1 VKLVRDL
8 IPKIIEESGR
18 SCRWHK
24 INNHSEYMSWLKLKI
39 IEEADEFIEDPCL
52 EEAADM
58 LEVVKAFAKINNLDF
73 EEVIAAAK
81 NKTKKRGGFIEGI
94 ILEEV
99 FDESR

>member
-1 VKLVRDL
+1 MKLVRDL

-81 NKTKKRGGFIEGI
+81 NKTKKRGGFAGGI